1 MAHDS
6 ISDQHWVCR
15 LGRAPSVRKRKWIT
29 RLGEAKET
37 WVVNYTDQQGVRR
50 LKTFDRKKDA
60 DAYHATVKVE
70 VREGRHTPVSQSITV
85 ATAAADWL
93 AYVEAEGRERS
104 TREQYEGHLR
114 IHIAP
119 DIGNIKL
126 AHLTTP
132 RVEKFRDDLLLRL
145 SRPMARKV
153 LGSLKALLKDAK
165 RRGNVAQNAAADTT
179 IGIDRRGKRKVEAGK
194 DFPLISEVKAMLD
207 VAQGRRRAV
216 TAVAALA
223 GLRSSEIRG
232 LRWQDVDLKRGVIRV
247 EQRVDRYS
255 VTGEPKS
262 AAGRREIPI
271 GPCVVNTLR
280 EWLLQSSHKAP
291 GDFVFATRA
300 GTAEYHA
307 HLIVRILGPAQVAA
321 GVVDGE
327 ARAKYS
333 PHQFRHFHA
342 SWLIARQRDGGLEL
356 PLREVQSR
364 LGHATLS
371 MTADRYGHL
380 FPRADHEAEMVEAER
395 RAGFF

>member
-1 MAHDS
+1 M
-6 ISDQHWVCR
+6 
-15 LGRAPSVRKRKWIT
+15 SVRKRKWTT

-60 DAYHATVKVE
+60 DAYHATVRVE
-70 VREGRHTPVSQSITV
+70 VREGRHTPASQSITV
-85 ATAAADWL
+85 AAAAADWL

-104 TREQYEGHLR
+104 TREQYEQHVRL
-114 IHIAP
+114 HISP
-119 DIGNIKL
+119 DIGNVKL

-132 RVEKFRDDLLLRL
+132 RVEKFRDELLMRL

-153 LGSLKALLKDAK
+153 LGSLKALLRDAK

-179 IGIDRRGKRKVEAGK
+179 VGVDRRGKRKIEAGK
-194 DFPLISEVKAMLD
+194 DFPIVSEVKAILD
-207 VAQGRRRAV
+207 VAQGKHRAV
-216 TAVAALA
+216 IAVLALA

-232 LRWQDVDLKRGVIRV
+232 LRWKGADLKRGVIKV

-262 AAGRREIPI
+262 AAGRREIPV
-271 GPCVVNTLR
+271 GPFVVNTLR
-280 EWLLQSSHKAP
+280 EWLLQSAHKAP
-291 GDFVFATRA
+291 DDFVFATGA
-300 GTAEYHA
+300 GTAEYHG
-307 HLIVRILGPAQVAA
+307 HLILRILAPAQVAA
-321 GVVDGE
+321 GVVDAEGK
-327 ARAKYS
+327 AKYS
-333 PHQFRHFHA
+333 PHQFRHFYA

-356 PLREVQSR
+356 PLKEVQSR

-371 MTADRYGHL
+371 MTADRYGHM
-380 FPRADHEAEMVEAER
+380 FPRTDPGAELAEAER